1 MFKSIASRSKVPVF
15 VSLSILL
22 FVAGFMSHDTI
33 THTYQFWAEMFSP
46 KPVQYSAPLSEYE
59 RKVNELFA
67 SQVHQVWCK
76 HEAEEIVSID
86 LAEQYLA
93 KYQELSGKEVKGAK

>member
-1 MFKSIASRSKVPVF
+1 MFKNLIQRAKAPVF
-15 VSLSILL
+15 VSVSVLL
-22 FVAGFMSHDTI
+22 FIAGFMSHDTI
-33 THTYQFWAEMFSP
+33 THTYTFWAEMFSP
-46 KPVQYSAPLSEYE
+46 KPEQYTAPLSEYE
-59 RKVNELFA
+59 RKVNDLFT

-93 KYQELSGKEVKGAK
+93 KYQELSGKDVKTAK

>member
-1 MFKSIASRSKVPVF
+1 MNKQRLVKAVKVGVL
-15 VSLSILL
+15 VLV

-59 RKVNELFA
+59 RKVNELFT

>member
-1 MFKSIASRSKVPVF
+1 MNKQRLVKAVKVSALVL
-15 VSLSILL
+15 V

-59 RKVNELFA
+59 RKVNELFT

-93 KYQELSGKEVKGAK
+93 KYQELSAKEVKGAK

>member
-1 MFKSIASRSKVPVF
+1 MNKQRLVKAVKVSALVL
-15 VSLSILL
+15 V

-59 RKVNELFA
+59 RKVNELFT

-93 KYQELSGKEVKGAK
+93 KYQELSAKEVKSAK